1 MTGILHSPA
10 SDHGR
15 SDSFSPLA
23 STPVATVP
31 CSWRIWNMNATD
43 FLFADPPVML
53 AITMVIVGVARR
65 IPP

>member
-1 MTGILHSPA
+1 
-10 SDHGR
+10 
-15 SDSFSPLA
+15 
-23 STPVATVP
+23 
-31 CSWRIWNMNATD
+31 MNATD